1 MIAINSKKDTL
12 KSEYEKTYL
21 HYTSCLSILEQA
33 QKDYD
38 ALKPQTKP
46 EPKPQPKPES
56 KPTKP
61 VQNTINKVSKTEI
74 MEGLKEEPE
83 AEQEYSE
90 NEIEIPL
97 DDQTVAKVTIVQPE
111 KMNMGNSPKEKTS
124 NLSTEDVT
132 EADTKDEKPRVNPLG
147 ILLGLAAGGAAGA
160 GFYHYKKR
168 K

>member
-1 MIAINSKKDTL
+1 M
-12 KSEYEKTYL
+12 
-21 HYTSCLSILEQA
+21 Q
-33 QKDYD
+33 
-38 ALKPQTKP
+38 
-46 EPKPQPKPES
+46 
-56 KPTKP
+56 
-61 VQNTINKVSKTEI
+61 KVSKTEI
-74 MEGLKEEPE
+74 MEDLKEEPE

-97 DDQTVAKVTIVQPE
+97 DDQTVVKVTIVQPE
-111 KMNMGNSPKEKTS
+111 KMDMGNSPKEKTS

>member
-1 MIAINSKKDTL
+1 
-12 KSEYEKTYL
+12 
-21 HYTSCLSILEQA
+21 
-33 QKDYD
+33 
-38 ALKPQTKP
+38 
-46 EPKPQPKPES
+46 
-56 KPTKP
+56 
-61 VQNTINKVSKTEI
+61 
-74 MEGLKEEPE
+74 MEGLKRRTGSR
-83 AEQEYSE
+83 AGILRNQ
-90 NEIEIPL
+90 IEIPL